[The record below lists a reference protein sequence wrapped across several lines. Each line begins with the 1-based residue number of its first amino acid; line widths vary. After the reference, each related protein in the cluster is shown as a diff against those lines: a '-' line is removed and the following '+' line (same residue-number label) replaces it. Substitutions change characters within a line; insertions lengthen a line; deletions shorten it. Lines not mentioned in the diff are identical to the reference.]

1 MRLPSIKLPTLT
13 MEMTTGNPT
22 SRGPEALARRV
33 AMVSILANVLLSVGN
48 MTVGWL
54 ERSTSVFA
62 AGAEFGADVVA
73 AAIVYVGLKVACKPA
88 DHDHPYGHGRAETL
102 TGLLVGV
109 LLVLAGIGICWHSLR
124 NYSVQHAPPSAGAV
138 WPLLVAMMFK
148 GMLMTAKFRIGR
160 RIRSLALV
168 SDGWND
174 AVDILSGGAALTALG
189 LTLYSPEKFLAA
201 DHFGGF
207 AVGLIVVGIG
217 LRVGRDTSLELM
229 DTMPP
234 PELMSAIRTAALR
247 VEGAI
252 AVEKCWARKTGFQ
265 YHVDLHL
272 EVDPRMSVAESHG
285 VAERV
290 RHQIR
295 RDVPGVVD
303 VLVHVEPSRGRLLG
317 PDEQPNG
324 PRSSS

>member
-1 MRLPSIKLPTLT
+1 

-22 SRGPEALARRV
+22 SRDPEALARRV
-33 AMVSILANVLLSVGN
+33 AMVGIVANVFLSVGN
-48 MTVGWL
+48 MTVGLL
-54 ERSTSVFA
+54 EHSTSVFA

-73 AAIVYVGLKVACKPA
+73 AALVYMGLKVASKPA
-88 DHDHPYGHGRAETL
+88 DHNHPYGHGRAETL
-102 TGLLVGV
+102 TGLLVGII
-109 LLVLAGIGICWHSLR
+109 LVLAGIGICWHSLR
-124 NYSVQHAPPSAGAV
+124 NYGLQHPPPSVSAV
-138 WPLLVAMMFK
+138 WPLLTAMMVK
-148 GMLMTAKFRIGR
+148 SVLMTAKFRTGR
-160 RIRSLALV
+160 RIRSMALV

-189 LTLYSPEKFLAA
+189 LTLYIPEKFLAA

-207 AVGLIVVGIG
+207 AVGLIVVAIG
-217 LRVGRDTSLELM
+217 LRVGRNTSLELM

-295 RDVPGVVD
+295 RDVPGVAD
-303 VLVHVEPSRGRLLG
+303 VLVHVEPSRERLLG

-324 PRSSS
+324 PRSPS

>member
-1 MRLPSIKLPTLT
+1 
-13 MEMTTGNPT
+13 METTTRNPE
-22 SRGPEALARRV
+22 SFAPDVLARRV
-33 AMVSILANVLLSVGN
+33 AMVSVAVNVLLSTGN
-48 MTVGWL
+48 MTIGLL

-62 AGAEFGADVVA
+62 AGAEFGADVIA
-73 AAIVYVGLKVACKPA
+73 AALVYTGLRVASKPA
-88 DHDHPYGHGRAETL
+88 DDDHPYGHGRAETL
-102 TGLLVGV
+102 TGLLVGII
-109 LLVLAGIGICWHSLR
+109 LVLAGIGICWHSLR
-124 NYSVQHAPPSAGAV
+124 NYSLQHPPPSARAI
-138 WPLLVAMMFK
+138 WPLLIAMTFK
-148 GMLMTAKFRIGR
+148 SVMMTAKFRIGR
-160 RIRSLALV
+160 RIHSMALV

-174 AVDILSGGAALTALG
+174 AVDILSAVAALTALG
-189 LTLYSPEKFLAA
+189 LTLYWPEEFLAA

-234 PELMSAIRTAALR
+234 PELMNAIRSAALR

-252 AVEKCWARKTGFQ
+252 AVEKCWARKTGFR

-290 RHQIR
+290 RHQVR
-295 RDVPGVVD
+295 REVPSVAD
-303 VLVHVEPSRGRLLG
+303 VLVHVEPAPAPPMVPG
-317 PDEQPNG
+317 ENV
-324 PRSSS
+324 